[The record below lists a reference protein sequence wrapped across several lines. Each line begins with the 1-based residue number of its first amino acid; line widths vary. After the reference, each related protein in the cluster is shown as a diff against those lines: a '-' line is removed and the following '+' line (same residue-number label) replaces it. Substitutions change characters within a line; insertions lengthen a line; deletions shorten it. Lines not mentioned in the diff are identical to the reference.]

1 MFGQKG
7 KEEEEEEEEEEEKE
21 KEKEEEEEE
30 VLDEDGSPVCDRK
43 KGYYGSLLCV
53 IPAAEQFLQSTMMF
67 DFWFAKRRR
76 RRSSSSRSRSAS
88 WC

>member
-1 MFGQKG
+1 
-7 KEEEEEEEEEEEKE
+7 
-21 KEKEEEEEE
+21 
-30 VLDEDGSPVCDRK
+30 
-43 KGYYGSLLCV
+43 LCV